1 MISQHERDYSMSKK
15 ENQVIEQDELVEM
28 DTSWTG
34 QVLVIGAV
42 VGALTGLAGAYL
54 LIQRARK
61 RAEPPNLNAGEGI
74 KLGLLVF
81 GLLRQVALL
90 GGGDEK

>member
-1 MISQHERDYSMSKK
+1 MAKK
-15 ENQVIEQDELVEM
+15 SEVKVFEQQEIVEM
-28 DTSWTG
+28 DTSWAG
-34 QVLVIGAV
+34 SVLVIGAV

-54 LIQRARK
+54 LIQRAKK
-61 RAEPPNLNAGEGI
+61 RAEPPNLNASEGI

-90 GGGDEK
+90 GSGDEK

>member
-1 MISQHERDYSMSKK
+1 MSKR
-15 ENQVIEQDELVEM
+15 ENKPIKQIEMVEM

-42 VGALTGLAGAYL
+42 VGALTGLASAYL
-54 LIQRARK
+54 LIQRAKK
-61 RAEPPNLNAGEGI
+61 RSEAPNLNASEGI

-81 GLLRQVALL
+81 GLLRQVAML
-90 GGGDEK
+90 GSGDDK

>member
-1 MISQHERDYSMSKK
+1 MANK
-15 ENQVIEQDELVEM
+15 EVKVVEQAEMVEM

-34 QVLVIGAV
+34 QVLAIGAV

-54 LIQRARK
+54 LIQRAKR
-61 RAEPPNLNAGEGI
+61 RAELPNLNASEGI
-74 KLGLLVF
+74 RLGLLVF

-90 GGGDEK
+90 GSADEK

>member
-1 MISQHERDYSMSKK
+1 MAKQVTYNKEQNQMI
-15 ENQVIEQDELVEM
+15 EM
-28 DTSWTG
+28 DASWTG

-42 VGALTGLAGAYL
+42 VGALTGLGAAYL
-54 LIQRARK
+54 LIQRAKK

-81 GLLRQVALL
+81 GLLRQVAML
-90 GGGDEK
+90 GSGDDK

>member
-1 MISQHERDYSMSKK
+1 MAKK
-15 ENQVIEQDELVEM
+15 ENEIVEQKELVEI
-28 DTSWTG
+28 DTTWAG

-54 LIQRARK
+54 MLQRAKR
-61 RAEPPNLNAGEGI
+61 RAEPPNLNASEGI

-90 GGGDEK
+90 GSGDEK